1 MKIALVHDYIKDYGG
16 AERVLEALHELY
28 PDAPIYTAF
37 YQEGSLAYKRFKGAK
52 IIASWAQYVPFFA
65 TKLHSPLRFLAPWIW
80 GSFTEEFKRYDV
92 IISSASWYITKGFG
106 SGSSV
111 SHPELVS
118 GSKSSQDKMPKQVR
132 HDKKKPIEICYCH
145 TPPRWLYGFRT
156 SIEWQR
162 YWPIKVYG
170 AIVGH
175 FMRMYDF
182 GASQRVDY
190 FIANSQE
197 VKDRIKKFYRRD
209 ATIIYP
215 PATLARALRAGPP
228 VSLPPVPQVKKED
241 YYFVVARIVGG
252 KGLALAVEAA
262 KKLNL
267 KLKIAGVP
275 AGYYTEY
282 KTLTDS
288 ATDNAEF
295 LGYVTDEQL
304 VKLYAGAK
312 AFLALSQDE
321 DFGIT
326 PVESMSCGTPVIA
339 YFGGGYK
346 ETVIEGKTGIFF
358 HKPTVE
364 SLVDAIQKFEKMK
377 FDPKVCKAQAEKFSK
392 ARFKKEIENFVNTKF
407 KNQEAG
413 IKN

>member
-1 MKIALVHDYIKDYGG
+1 MKVVLRQAQDKPMKIAIVHDYIKDYGG

-65 TKLHSPLRFLAPWIW
+65 TKLHSPLRFLAPLIW
-80 GSFTEEFKRYDV
+80 GSFDFSEYDV
-92 IISSASWYITKGFG
+92 VITSASWYVTKG
-106 SGSSV
+106 V
-111 SHPELVS
+111 VKRPVTR
-118 GSKSSQDKMPKQVR
+118 DKRPV
-132 HDKKKPIEICYCH
+132 EICYCH

-215 PATLARALRAGPP
+215 P
-228 VSLPPVPQVKKED
+228 VSLPPVPQVKKDD

-282 KTLTDS
+282 KTLTDN
-288 ATDNAEF
+288 ATDNVEF

-346 ETVIEGKTGIFF
+346 ETVIDGKTGVFF

-364 SLVDAIQKFEKMK
+364 SLVQAIQKFEKMK
-377 FDPKVCKAQAEKFSK
+377 FDPKVCKQQAEKFSK
-392 ARFKKEIENFVNTKF
+392 EKFKREIKSFVETKF
-407 KNQEAG
+407 KNQKAG
-413 IKN
+413 IK